1 MIDTIS
7 LTVKDFEVENGR
19 LFSVVKPIQKWNEE
33 GREIKE
39 EKLLFQDRNSNSYYG
54 KSAFLNYDGVRVDL
68 YQSRHGT
75 KIMKIAFEVPIQAGC
90 AHSGFSV
97 GKTGLKTA
105 LKTVQGKLT
114 EKGVHFSN
122 EGLKVSRLDLFKN
135 IPLEGGVIENHQV
148 LKMLSLPYSSE
159 SKEYFSGY
167 TISNTQRQV
176 CFYDKY
182 LQLLEVKG
190 IEEKALR
197 GVIRS
202 EYRLLN
208 SDSVKGAGLDFKQ
221 VSDYDSLKDAYR
233 GFFDKVFKGVSSTSN
248 DLILSSLA
256 GKYQA
261 CKANKKPDVFIM
273 ALLIESGG
281 FIDIE
286 EVLERLDR
294 EGAFDKS
301 SNHHSREKKRLRD
314 AFKMAI
320 SLASKEKITVLER
333 YEQFKKA
340 LLA

>member
-33 GREIKE
+33 GQEIKE
-39 EKLLFQDRNSNSYYG
+39 ERLLLQDKNRNSFYG

-122 EGLKVSRLDLFKN
+122 ELKVSRLDLFRN
-135 IPLEGGVIENHQV
+135 APLEGGVIGNQQV
-148 LKMLSLPYSSE
+148 LRLLVLPYSSE

-208 SDSVKGAGLDFKQ
+208 SESVKGAGLDFKQ
-221 VSDYDSLKDAYR
+221 VLGYDSLKDAYR
-233 GFFDKVFKGVSSTSN
+233 GFFDKVFRGVSSTSN
-248 DLILSSLA
+248 DLILSSLV

-320 SLASKEKITVLER
+320 SLASKEKITVFER
-333 YEQFKKA
+333 YEQLKKA

>member
-7 LTVKDFEVENGR
+7 LLIKDFEIENGKV
-19 LFSVVKPIQKWNEE
+19 FSVLKPVQKWNEE
-33 GREIKE
+33 GQEIKE
-39 EKLLFQDRNSNSYYG
+39 ERLLLQDKNRNSFYG
-54 KSAFLNYDGVRVDL
+54 QRAFLNCDGVRVDL
-68 YQSRHGT
+68 QNTGS
-75 KIMKIAFEVPIQAGC
+75 KSMKIAFEVPIQAGC

-97 GKTGLKTA
+97 GRTGLRTA
-105 LKTVQGKLT
+105 LKTVQDKLSG
-114 EKGVHFSN
+114 KGVHFSN
-122 EGLKVSRLDLFKN
+122 EGLKVSRLDLFRN
-135 IPLEGGVIENHQV
+135 APLEGGVIGNQQV
-148 LKMLSLPYSSE
+148 LRLLALPYSSE

-182 LQLLEVKG
+182 LQLLEVKK
-190 IEEKALR
+190 IEERALKGIVR
-197 GVIRS
+197 A

-208 SDSVKGAGLDFKQ
+208 SESVKGAGLDFKQ
-221 VSDYDSLKDAYR
+221 VLGYDNLKPAYR
-233 GFFDKVFKGVSSTSN
+233 GFFDKVFRGVSSTSN
-248 DLILSSLA
+248 DLILSSLVE
-256 GKYQA
+256 KYQA

-294 EGAFDKS
+294 DGAFDKS

-333 YEQFKKA
+333 YEQLKRA